1 MAYYQA
7 SNQQSPRI
15 IESARSL
22 EDSIRS
28 LEARLSSVAC
38 LLEEGIHLKK

>member
-1 MAYYQA
+1 M
-7 SNQQSPRI
+7 
-15 IESARSL
+15 RSL

-38 LLEEGIHLKK
+38 LLKEGIHLKQKLT